1 LHSNVLACK
10 EFTMPL
16 PQFPPE
22 LENRTWQ
29 TKKSKS
35 AGDNDIGETGI
46 GEQLDELAA
55 VFKRIDADTFASL
68 EDARSLADLEQWA
81 PRGDD
86 EMTKVRAATKA
97 IRDFAQFAERK
108 AAELRKTKRVPK
120 DTLKLIEQMGEVA
133 EAFDEQLLEAAV
145 DIRQEAADRLAA
157 HADQARKTLTDADT
171 LAVQLMRLPAV
182 AVDRP
187 WHFVLA
193 LGNPSG
199 LALTRSPITLHHRN
213 AANALRDGTGKLI
226 EGTCHGEG
234 AFCVFVIDQRP
245 PAGLARNIAKAALVR
260 AGRKIRV
267 RVRGGGIELDDATD
281 TAAAEGVAQE
291 ASVHKRPAPISP
303 APSQGSPTEP
313 SKGPSKGPSKDALM
327 QRIREMTK
335 EVKQR
340 AATHAEL
347 EAALKKRL
355 TDAVQ
360 LLQDDHA
367 DECEA
372 GLAEVSA
379 ALERLRKAQEPHAA
393 S

>member
-1 LHSNVLACK
+1 
-10 EFTMPL
+10 MPL

>member
-1 LHSNVLACK
+1 
-10 EFTMPL
+10 
-16 PQFPPE
+16 
-22 LENRTWQ
+22 
-29 TKKSKS
+29 
-35 AGDNDIGETGI
+35 
-46 GEQLDELAA
+46 
-55 VFKRIDADTFASL
+55 
-68 EDARSLADLEQWA
+68 
-81 PRGDD
+81 
-86 EMTKVRAATKA
+86 
-97 IRDFAQFAERK
+97 
-108 AAELRKTKRVPK
+108 
-120 DTLKLIEQMGEVA
+120 
-133 EAFDEQLLEAAV
+133 
-145 DIRQEAADRLAA
+145 
-157 HADQARKTLTDADT
+157 
-171 LAVQLMRLPAV
+171 
-182 AVDRP
+182 
-187 WHFVLA
+187 
-193 LGNPSG
+193 
-199 LALTRSPITLHHRN
+199 
-213 AANALRDGTGKLI
+213 
-226 EGTCHGEG
+226 
-234 AFCVFVIDQRP
+234 
-245 PAGLARNIAKAALVR
+245 
-260 AGRKIRV
+260 
-267 RVRGGGIELDDATD
+267 VRGGGIELDDATD